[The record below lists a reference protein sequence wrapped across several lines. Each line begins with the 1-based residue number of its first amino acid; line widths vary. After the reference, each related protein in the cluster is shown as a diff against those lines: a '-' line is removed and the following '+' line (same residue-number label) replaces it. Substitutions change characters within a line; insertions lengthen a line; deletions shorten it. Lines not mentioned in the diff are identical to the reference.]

1 MYTISSLLQKEI
13 EMKNGLIKIGVLI
26 ALLLTTTL
34 AGTWINITISS
45 NDVTLEDLA
54 SSYYGDAKESEVIY
68 NANKEIIGQNRQL
81 HKGMTLEIPVTEK
94 FRDQP
99 EHLGWR

>member
-1 MYTISSLLQKEI
+1 
-13 EMKNGLIKIGVLI
+13 MKNRLIQTFMLLGLFV
-26 ALLLTTTL
+26 TTAL

-45 NDVTLEDLA
+45 NDVTLGDLA
-54 SSYYGDAKESEVIY
+54 STYYADATETEVIY
-68 NANKEIIGQNRQL
+68 NANKGTIGKSRKL
-81 HKGMTLEIPVTEK
+81 RKGMKLEIPVTDK

>member
-1 MYTISSLLQKEI
+1 
-13 EMKNGLIKIGVLI
+13 MKNKLIKMFM
-26 ALLLTTTL
+26 LLAFFMTMAM

-54 SSYYGDAKESEVIY
+54 SSYYGDVKDADIIY
-68 NANKEIIGQNRQL
+68 DANKDVIGKDRRL
-81 HKGMTLEIPVTEK
+81 TKGMTLEIPVTDK

>member
-1 MYTISSLLQKEI
+1 
-13 EMKNGLIKIGVLI
+13 MKNRLMKTLMLMAI
-26 ALLLTTTL
+26 LLTTAL
-34 AGTWINITISS
+34 AGTWINITIST

-54 SSYYGDAKESEVIY
+54 SSYYGDVKETEVIY
-68 NANKEIIGQNRQL
+68 NANRDIIGKDRKL
-81 HKGMTLEIPVTEK
+81 RKGMKLEIPVTDK